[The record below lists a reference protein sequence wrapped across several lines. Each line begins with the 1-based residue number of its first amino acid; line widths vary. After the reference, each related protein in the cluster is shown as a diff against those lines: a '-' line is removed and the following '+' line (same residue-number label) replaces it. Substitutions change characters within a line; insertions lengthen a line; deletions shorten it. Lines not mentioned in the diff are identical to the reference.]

1 MNPSLKTVSVTE
13 VENAIAN
20 ALSDLLNGHVIVAV
34 HNMQFKREGL
44 FDSAS
49 HADFTVSASF
59 KRWPDAD
66 TPEIPI

>member
-20 ALSDLLNGHVIVAV
+20 ALSDLLQGHVIVAV

-44 FDSAS
+44 FDSAN
-49 HADFTVSASF
+49 HADFSVSASF
-59 KRWPDAD
+59 KRWPDPDAPE
-66 TPEIPI
+66 TPL